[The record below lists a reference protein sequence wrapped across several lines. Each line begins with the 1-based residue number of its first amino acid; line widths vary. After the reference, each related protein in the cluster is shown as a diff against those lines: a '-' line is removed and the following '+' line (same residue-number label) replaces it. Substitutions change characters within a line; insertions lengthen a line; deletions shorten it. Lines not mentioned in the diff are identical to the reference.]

1 MSGGRDE
8 YPMRTD
14 RSRVRRSPQRAA
26 YDFATI
32 AAILDDGMVC
42 HLGTAVGGQPVVVPV
57 NYGRRDR
64 EILVHG
70 SPASRSFRALAEGAP
85 WCCTVTLLDGLVLA
99 RSAFHHSMNYRS
111 VVLFGTARIVEDSRK
126 EDALRVISEHLLPGR
141 WAEVRPPS
149 PQELKATLVL
159 SLPIDEGSAKVR
171 TGPPVDDEAD
181 YQLSCWAGVLPVA
194 LRAGAPEADGRM
206 RPGIPVP
213 AYAQRWRAG

>member
-1 MSGGRDE
+1 M
-8 YPMRTD
+8 
-14 RSRVRRSPQRAA
+14 
-26 YDFATI
+26 

-70 SPASRSFRALAEGAP
+70 SPASRTFRALAEGAP

-126 EDALRVISEHLLPGR
+126 EEALRVISEHLLPGR

-149 PQELKATLVL
+149 PQELKATLIL
-159 SLPIDEGSAKVR
+159 ALPIEEGAAKVR
-171 TGPPVDDEAD
+171 TGPPADDEAD
-181 YQLSCWAGVLPVA
+181 YQLPCWAGVLPLS
-194 LRAGAPEADGRM
+194 LRAGAPVADPRL
-206 RPGIPVP
+206 RPDTPVP
-213 AYAQRWRAG
+213 ASVRGRRAD